1 MTLGGYHGGMRHHRI
16 EKQHLT
22 YRFAPNMIPVAHVD
36 AGDRLTFETL
46 DSWSGRLTS
55 PEDIDRVPM
64 DPAFANPATG
74 PVYINGA
81 EPGDA
86 LLVHVESIR
95 FFPPGLA
102 KIVPSGGV
110 LKGEIGAP
118 RLYFVDVVDSPGGQE
133 VVFPAAFHELRLPVR
148 PMIGVIG
155 TAPSEESVITLYP
168 GDHGGN
174 IDIPLIAPGA
184 TVWLPVRVPGALLA
198 LGDCHAAMGEGE
210 LSGAG
215 IDISTETTVT
225 VDIVKNAHLKR
236 PQVETVDAWV
246 TIGQARELQ
255 EAVRIATRDMVD
267 LLSERLDIGREE
279 AFILVSAAGNAR
291 LGQAADLGMN
301 AIAYCVFPRVIELA

>member
-1 MTLGGYHGGMRHHRI
+1 MTHHRI
-16 EKQHLT
+16 GKQHLT
-22 YRFAPNMIPVAHVD
+22 YRFAPDMTPIAHVE

-46 DSWSGRLTS
+46 DSWSGRLTR

-74 PVYINGA
+74 PVSINGA
-81 EPGDA
+81 EAGDA
-86 LLVHVESIR
+86 LLVHVEAIR
-95 FFPPGLA
+95 FLPPGLA

-118 RLYFVDVVDSPGGQE
+118 RLYFVDVDDGPTGQM
-133 VVFPAAFHELRLPVR
+133 VVFPAAFHDLRLPVR

-155 TAPSEESVITLYP
+155 TAPSDKSVITLYP

-184 TVWLPVRVPGALLA
+184 TVWLPVSVPGALLA

-225 VDIVKNAHLKR
+225 VDIVKNVHLRR
-236 PQVETVDAWV
+236 PQVETVDSWV
-246 TIGQARELQ
+246 TIGQALDLQ

-267 LLSERLDIGREE
+267 LLSKRLDIGREE